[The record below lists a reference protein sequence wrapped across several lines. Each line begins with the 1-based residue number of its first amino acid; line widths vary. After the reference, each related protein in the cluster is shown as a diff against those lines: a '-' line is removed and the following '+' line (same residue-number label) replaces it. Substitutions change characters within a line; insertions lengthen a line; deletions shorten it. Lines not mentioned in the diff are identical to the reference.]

1 MMSPDRVRTRAASSR
16 MVGMREITLEL
27 DAVRLR
33 ALTWG
38 PATGRLA
45 VLLHGFPDTAHTWRH
60 LGPVLADAGWR
71 VVAPF
76 TRGYAPSEIPA
87 DGSGHVAALMDDA
100 VAVHDRAGGGAD
112 AVLIGHDWGAITAN
126 ALAAHP
132 DSPFVAAVALS
143 VPPFPALR
151 TPAVLPALPRQLRNS
166 WYILFNQLPVLPE
179 KLAGRIVPRLWAD
192 WSPGYDASDDLPA
205 VMEAMADP
213 AHRRA
218 VIGYYR
224 NMARP
229 LPRPP
234 VRYRRWVG
242 AEMRSPI
249 VPTLYLH
256 GDRDGCLDPRL
267 AVRVGSGLPPGSEAH
282 VVSGAGHFLQ
292 LERPDEV
299 NSTILKFLATT

>member
-1 MMSPDRVRTRAASSR
+1 
-16 MVGMREITLEL
+16 MREITLEL

-38 PATGRLA
+38 PAT
-45 VLLHGFPDTAHTWRH
+45 
-60 LGPVLADAGWR
+60 AGSR
-71 VVAPF
+71 SCCTGSRTRP
-76 TRGYAPSEIPA
+76 TRGGTWDRSWPTPAGGWSPPSHAGTHRPRSP

-100 VAVHDRAGGGAD
+100 VAVHDCAGGGAD
-112 AVLIGHDWGAITAN
+112 AVLIGHDWARSPPTRSP
-126 ALAAHP
+126 LTP

-213 AHRRA
+213 AHRRT

-229 LPRPP
+229 LPSSPCPLPP
-234 VRYRRWVG
+234 VGGR
-242 AEMRSPI
+242 
-249 VPTLYLH
+249 
-256 GDRDGCLDPRL
+256 GDALTDRPD
-267 AVRVGSGLPPGSEAH
+267 ALPPRRPRRVPRPASRGAGRIRAATGSEAH